1 MIIKLNKSVFRITI
15 SLLEHLDEH
24 VVLLGIPYQRF
35 QTRRSRSVSDKNVTL
50 NFQEKNIELLTHNY
64 FIKNILEIRCM

>member
-24 VVLLGIPYQRF
+24 VVLLGTLSTISNSSISLSF
-35 QTRRSRSVSDKNVTL
+35 DKNVTL